1 MSKSNLAIEL
11 SKLKGF
17 ASPKVNAEQYE
28 TDSET
33 AADVIWLAYMRGE
46 ISGKTI
52 ADLGCGTG
60 ILGIGCL
67 MLGAR
72 EVYFVD
78 NEPDAL
84 KLAEENIE
92 KSGFKSKATVERTDI
107 KKFNKKADVVIQNP
121 PFGTKEKHADREF
134 LEKAFQTADIIYSFH
149 KTSTESFV
157 KAIAADNGFRI
168 TDKLSFAMP
177 LKKTMPFHKKKIER
191 IDVSCYRMERIT
203 KK

>member
-1 MSKSNLAIEL
+1 MSKSNLAVAL

-17 ASPKVNAEQYE
+17 ENPKINSEQYG

-46 ISGKTI
+46 ISGKKI

-67 MLGAR
+67 MLGASA
-72 EVYFVD
+72 VYFVD
-78 NEPDAL
+78 NDPDAINI
-84 KLAEENIE
+84 AEENLGLL
-92 KSGFKSKATVERTDI
+92 KLKGKAVMEVADI
-107 KKFNKKADVVIQNP
+107 KDFKTKADIVIQNP

-168 TDKLSFAMP
+168 TDKLTFGMP

-191 IDVSCYRMERIT
+191 IDVSCYRMER
-203 KK
+203 K